1 MASVVV
7 PTADSRNAS
16 VAEDS
21 LSLVGKRPGVFYRA
35 LASVSLSLLFVLIYG
50 GSNFVASRVDGGS
63 WFYSWELRI
72 PFVPLLIL
80 PYLSIDLFFVA
91 SFFLCAN
98 KTELR
103 AHCRRIAM
111 AILAAGACFILFPLS
126 TGYPAPAVDGWT
138 GDLFR
143 FLWSFDRPHNLVP
156 SLHIALLSLLWSIYI
171 RHTSGGTRAFV
182 HIWFGLIFLSPLLTW
197 QHHVVDVA
205 TGALLGQVCIFA
217 FPQNCECGP
226 TKSASANIKVG
237 ILYAAGS
244 ISVFVVALALGG
256 WWFLLLWPCI
266 SLGAVAVAYFRGD
279 SARIAHRDAQS
290 ARRQSRAARR
300 PVDSRR
306 WFSDRTLYRS
316 ASRARARS
324 LCPLWQKQK
333 QRGTQLWRLFLLRAG
348 KGHRFAAALQGKR
361 FLENGFDCGI
371 GQSLSEESSPIPVI
385 PCDSLQRRAPRCRY
399 LGEIIL
405 DRNTR
410 LNCEVPWTI

>member
-91 SFFLCAN
+91 SFLLCAN

-126 TGYPAPAVDGWT
+126 TGYSAPAVDGWT

-156 SLHIALLSLLWSIYI
+156 SLHVALLSLLWPIYI
-171 RHTSGGTRAFV
+171 RHTSGVTRALV
-182 HIWFGLIFLSPLLTW
+182 
-197 QHHVVDVA
+197 
-205 TGALLGQVCIFA
+205 
-217 FPQNCECGP
+217 
-226 TKSASANIKVG
+226 
-237 ILYAAGS
+237 
-244 ISVFVVALALGG
+244 
-256 WWFLLLWPCI
+256 
-266 SLGAVAVAYFRGD
+266 
-279 SARIAHRDAQS
+279 
-290 ARRQSRAARR
+290 
-300 PVDSRR
+300 
-306 WFSDRTLYRS
+306 
-316 ASRARARS
+316 
-324 LCPLWQKQK
+324 
-333 QRGTQLWRLFLLRAG
+333 
-348 KGHRFAAALQGKR
+348 
-361 FLENGFDCGI
+361 
-371 GQSLSEESSPIPVI
+371 
-385 PCDSLQRRAPRCRY
+385 
-399 LGEIIL
+399 
-405 DRNTR
+405 
-410 LNCEVPWTI
+410 